1 MNFSRPFIMRPVMTT
16 LVMAALIIFGLI
28 AYFSLPVNDLP
39 AIDFPTV
46 TVSAGLPGA
55 NAETMAAA
63 VATPLEKQFSNI
75 AGLESMNSTSAMGTT
90 SITLQFAIDRSIDG
104 AAQDVQSAIIA
115 ARAWLPASMPTPP
128 TFRKVNPADAPI
140 LYMALSSPTLPL
152 YTVDEYAE
160 NVIAPRISMTS
171 GVAQVQVMGS
181 QIYAPHVQVDPRNLA
196 SRGIGIDQVAA
207 AIAGANV
214 NLPTGTLYGPDKAY
228 NIRANGQLFNAEQ
241 LKPVIVTYRNGAPV
255 RLKDIGTVID
265 SVQTDKVASWYNS
278 TRAIIL
284 AVQRQPGTNT
294 IEIVDHIREMVP
306 SFKAILP
313 GAVNFEIFYD
323 RSFSIRRSVAEVKL
337 TLLITV
343 ILVVLVI
350 ILALGDLRTTAIAGV
365 TLPIALIGTFAAM
378 KLFGFTIN
386 NISLMALTLSV
397 GFVVDDAIVVLENIM
412 RHVEMG
418 EPPLLAAVNGAREIG
433 FTVVSMTVSLIAVFI
448 PILLLGG
455 LIGRLFF
462 EFAVTISVA
471 ILISGVVSLSL
482 TPMLCSRFLR
492 LSNKNSKL
500 HRLSAGIFDGL
511 LHLYEKTL
519 VQALRHKLLI
529 VALFFLMFA
538 GTGFLLAVV
547 PKGFMP
553 SEDAGQIFG
562 MTQAGEGISFQEM
575 VRHQKVLAEIVKANP
590 AVRGV
595 MSSVGASG
603 PNVAVNQGRIFMV
616 LKPRAERPAHAS
628 IDQVIQEL
636 RKKTAAVPGINIF
649 MQNLGGIRI
658 GGQLTKAQYQVT
670 LSGSDLQELYKASRV
685 FENKLRAMPGL
696 QDVNSD
702 LQVRNLQLNLAID
715 RDKCSRLGI
724 SVKAVQEALNCAYSA
739 RQVSVIYT
747 PTNQYWVILEVEP
760 QYDQDPSMMH
770 WFYVRTG
777 SGQLVPLDTVA
788 KMERGAGPLLV
799 NHLGQF
805 PSVTISFNLKPGVA
819 LSQAVKDVKVLTDSG
834 LPEGVSGSFQGTAQA
849 FESSTKNLGFLLIVS
864 IVVIYIVLGILY
876 ESFIH
881 PFTILSGLPSAG
893 LGALLT
899 LLIFNLNLD
908 IYGFLGLILLIGIVK
923 KNAIMMIDFAVD
935 VERSEQLSPEEAI
948 VRACLVRFRPIV
960 MTTLAA
966 ILGSLPIA
974 IGVGE
979 GSESRQTLGTT
990 IVGGLLVSQVVTLY
1004 ITPVFYIYLD
1014 RLQRF
1019 LNRQK
1024 SMRSNKGAA

>member
-1 MNFSRPFIMRPVMTT
+1 MNFSQPFIMRPVMTT
-16 LVMAALIIFGLI
+16 LLMAGLVIFGVI

-39 AIDFPTV
+39 AVDFPTIS
-46 TVSAGLPGA
+46 VSAGLPGA
-55 NAETMAAA
+55 NAETMASA

-90 SITLQFAIDRSIDG
+90 SITLQFALDRGIDG
-104 AAQDVQSAIIA
+104 AAQDVQSAIQA
-115 ARAWLPASMPTPP
+115 ATAYLPAGMPTPP

-140 LYMALSSPTLPL
+140 LYMALSSETLPL
-152 YTVDEYAE
+152 YNVDEYAE

-181 QIYAPHVQVDPRNLA
+181 QIYAPHVQVDPRTMA
-196 SRGIGIDQVAA
+196 SMGLGIDQVES
-207 AIAGANV
+207 AISAANV
-214 NLPTGTLYGPDKAY
+214 NLPTGTLYGPDTAY
-228 NIRANGQLFNAEQ
+228 NIKANGQLLNADQ

-255 RLKDIGTVID
+255 RLKDIGDVID

-278 TRAIIL
+278 NRAIIL

-294 IEIVDHIREMVP
+294 IDIVDHIREMVP
-306 SFKAILP
+306 NFKAILP
-313 GAVNFEIFYD
+313 GAVKFEIFYD
-323 RSFSIRRSVAEVKL
+323 RSISIRRSVSDVKL

-343 ILVVLVI
+343 VLVVAVI

-378 KLFGFTIN
+378 KALGFTIN

-412 RHVEMG
+412 RHVERG
-418 EPPLLAAVNGAREIG
+418 EPPLMAALKGSREIG
-433 FTVVSMTVSLIAVFI
+433 FTVISMTVSLIAVFI

-455 LIGRLFF
+455 IIGRLFF

-492 LSNKNSKL
+492 LSNKSSIL
-500 HRLSAGIFDGL
+500 HRMSEGGFRGIL
-511 LHLYEKTL
+511 RLYEASL
-519 VQALRHKLLI
+519 VKALKHKGLI
-529 VALFFLMFA
+529 VLLFFGMLGA
-538 GTGFLLAVV
+538 TVVLLGIV
-547 PKGFMP
+547 PRGFMP

-562 MTQAGEGISFQEM
+562 MTQAGEGVSFQEM
-575 VRHQKVLAEIVKANP
+575 VSHQKILADIVKANP
-590 AVRGV
+590 AVRGA

-603 PNVAVNQGRIFMV
+603 PNVAVNQGRIFIV
-616 LKPRAERPAHAS
+616 LKPKAERPDRAS
-628 IDQVIQEL
+628 IDQVIQQL
-636 RKKTAAVPGINIF
+636 RKKTAAVPGINLF
-649 MQNLGGIRI
+649 LQNLGGIRI

-670 LSGSDLQELYKASRV
+670 LSGPDLQELYRAAND
-685 FENKLRAMPGL
+685 FEAKLKAMPNL

-702 LQVRNLQLNLAID
+702 MQIRNLQLNVSID

-724 SVKAVQEALNCAYSA
+724 SVQAVQDALNSAYSA

-747 PTNQYWVILEVEP
+747 PTNQYWVILEVQP
-760 QYDQDPSMMH
+760 QYDQDPSMLH

-777 SGQLVPLDTVA
+777 PGALVPLDTVA

-805 PSVTISFNLKPGVA
+805 PSVTLSFNLKPGVA
-819 LSQAVKDVKVLTDSG
+819 LSQAVSAVKALTGSG
-834 LPEGVSGSFQGTAQA
+834 LPPGISGSFQGTAQV
-849 FESSTKNLGFLLIVS
+849 FESSTKNLGALLFVS

-881 PFTILSGLPSAG
+881 PLTILSGLPSAG
-893 LGALLT
+893 LGALLI
-899 LLIFNLNLD
+899 LLVFNLNLD

-935 VERSEQLSPEEAI
+935 VERTEHISSEEAI
-948 VRACLVRFRPIV
+948 TRACLVRFRPIV

-966 ILGSLPIA
+966 LLGSLPIA

-990 IVGGLLVSQVVTLY
+990 IVGGLLVSQIVTLY

-1014 RLQRF
+1014 RLQKY
-1019 LNRQK
+1019 LNR
-1024 SMRSNKGAA
+1024 SNRNVIVGDKA

>member
-1 MNFSRPFIMRPVMTT
+1 MNFSQPFIMRPVMTT
-16 LVMAALIIFGLI
+16 LLMAGLVIFGVI

-39 AIDFPTV
+39 AVDFPTIS
-46 TVSAGLPGA
+46 VSAGLPGA
-55 NAETMAAA
+55 NAETMASA

-90 SITLQFAIDRSIDG
+90 SITLQFALDRGIDG
-104 AAQDVQSAIIA
+104 AAQDVQSAIQA
-115 ARAWLPASMPTPP
+115 ATAYLPAGMPTPP

-140 LYMALSSPTLPL
+140 LYMALSSET
-152 YTVDEYAE
+152 YNVDEYAE

-181 QIYAPHVQVDPRNLA
+181 QIYAPHVQVDPRTMA
-196 SRGIGIDQVAA
+196 SMGLGIDQVES
-207 AIAGANV
+207 AISAANV
-214 NLPTGTLYGPDKAY
+214 NLPTGTLYGPDTAY
-228 NIRANGQLFNAEQ
+228 NIKANGQLLNADQ

-255 RLKDIGTVID
+255 RLKDIGDVID

-278 TRAIIL
+278 NRAIIL

-294 IEIVDHIREMVP
+294 IDIVDHIREMVP
-306 SFKAILP
+306 NFKAILP
-313 GAVNFEIFYD
+313 GAVKFEIFYD
-323 RSFSIRRSVAEVKL
+323 RSISIRRSVSDVKL

-343 ILVVLVI
+343 VLVVAVI

-378 KLFGFTIN
+378 KALGFTIN

-412 RHVEMG
+412 RHVERG
-418 EPPLLAAVNGAREIG
+418 EPPLMAALKGSREIG
-433 FTVVSMTVSLIAVFI
+433 FTVISMTVSLIAVFI

-455 LIGRLFF
+455 IIGRLFF

-492 LSNKNSKL
+492 LSNKSSIL
-500 HRLSAGIFDGL
+500 HRMSEGGFRGIL
-511 LHLYEKTL
+511 RLYEASL
-519 VQALRHKLLI
+519 VKALKHKGLI
-529 VALFFLMFA
+529 VLLFFGMLGA
-538 GTGFLLAVV
+538 TVVLLGIV
-547 PKGFMP
+547 PRGFMP

-562 MTQAGEGISFQEM
+562 MTQAGEGVSFQEM
-575 VRHQKVLAEIVKANP
+575 VSHQKILADIVKANP
-590 AVRGV
+590 AVRGA

-603 PNVAVNQGRIFMV
+603 PNVAVNQGRIFIV
-616 LKPRAERPAHAS
+616 LKPKAERPDRAS
-628 IDQVIQEL
+628 IDQVIQQL
-636 RKKTAAVPGINIF
+636 RKKTAAVPGINLF
-649 MQNLGGIRI
+649 LQNLGGIRI

-670 LSGSDLQELYKASRV
+670 LSGPDLQELYRAAND
-685 FENKLRAMPGL
+685 FEAKLKAMPNL

-702 LQVRNLQLNLAID
+702 MQIRNLQLNVSID

-724 SVKAVQEALNCAYSA
+724 SVQAVQDALNSAYSA

-747 PTNQYWVILEVEP
+747 PTNQYWVILEVQP
-760 QYDQDPSMMH
+760 QYDQDPSMLH

-777 SGQLVPLDTVA
+777 PGALVPLDTVA

-805 PSVTISFNLKPGVA
+805 PSVTLSFNLKPGVA
-819 LSQAVKDVKVLTDSG
+819 LSQAVSAVKALTGSG
-834 LPEGVSGSFQGTAQA
+834 LPPGISGSFQGTAQV
-849 FESSTKNLGFLLIVS
+849 FESSTKNLGALLFVS

-881 PFTILSGLPSAG
+881 PLTILSGLPSAG
-893 LGALLT
+893 LGALLI
-899 LLIFNLNLD
+899 LLVFNLNLD

-935 VERSEQLSPEEAI
+935 VERTEHISSEEAI
-948 VRACLVRFRPIV
+948 TRACLVRFRPIV

-966 ILGSLPIA
+966 LLGSLPIA

-990 IVGGLLVSQVVTLY
+990 IVGGLLVSQIVTLY

-1014 RLQRF
+1014 RLQKY
-1019 LNRQK
+1019 LNR
-1024 SMRSNKGAA
+1024 SNRNVIVGDKA

>member
-1 MNFSRPFIMRPVMTT
+1 MNFSRLFIMRPVMTT
-16 LVMAALIIFGLI
+16 LIMAAAVIFGVI
-28 AYFSLPVNDLP
+28 SYFSLPVNDLP
-39 AIDFPTV
+39 AVDFPTIS
-46 TVSAGLPGA
+46 VSAGLPGA
-55 NAETMAAA
+55 NAETMASA
-63 VATPLEKQFSNI
+63 VATPLEKQFSTI

-104 AAQDVQSAIIA
+104 AAQDVEAAIIA
-115 ARAWLPASMPTPP
+115 ARAYLPNSMPTPP

-181 QIYAPHVQVDPRNLA
+181 QVYAPHVQVDPRNLA
-196 SRGIGIDQVAA
+196 SMGLGIDQVAA

-214 NLPTGTLYGPDKAY
+214 NLPTGTLYGPDTAY

-265 SVQTDKVASWYNS
+265 SVQTDKVASWYNG

-294 IEIVDHIREMVP
+294 IEIVDHIRDMVP

-313 GAVNFEIFYD
+313 GAVNFQIFYD
-323 RSFSIRRSVAEVKL
+323 RSISIRRSVDEVKL
-337 TLLITV
+337 TLLITMV
-343 ILVVLVI
+343 LVVGVI

-365 TLPIALIGTFAAM
+365 TLPISIIGTFCVM
-378 KLFGFTIN
+378 KLLGFTIN

-418 EPPLLAAVNGAREIG
+418 EPPLMAAVNGSREIG

-471 ILISGVVSLSL
+471 ILISGVVALSL
-482 TPMLCSRFLR
+482 TPMLCSRFLK
-492 LSNKNSKL
+492 LSHNKSAFHKL
-500 HRLSAGIFDGL
+500 SESVFKRIEV
-511 LHLYEKTL
+511 LYETSL
-519 VQALRHKLLI
+519 VAALRRKGLI
-529 VALFFLMFA
+529 VLLFFLMLG
-538 GTGFLLAVV
+538 GTFYLLGVV

-553 SEDAGQIFG
+553 NEDAGQIFG

-575 VRHQKVLAEIVKANP
+575 VRHQKRLAEIVQANP
-590 AVRGV
+590 SVRGA

-616 LKPRAERPAHAS
+616 LKNRAERPNHAS
-628 IDQVIQEL
+628 LDSILQDL
-636 RKKTAAVPGINIF
+636 RKKTASVPGINIF

-670 LSGSDLQELYKASRV
+670 LSGSDLQQLYAASKD
-685 FENKLRAMPGL
+685 FEAKLKVNANL

-702 LQVRNLQLNLAID
+702 LQIRNLQLNVSID

-724 SVKAVQEALNCAYSA
+724 SVKAVQDALNSAYSQ

-747 PTNQYWVILEVEP
+747 ATNQYWVILEVKPE
-760 QYDQDPSMMH
+760 YDQDPSMMH
-770 WFYVRTG
+770 WFYVRTA
-777 SGQLVPLDTVA
+777 SGGLIPLDTVA

-819 LSQAVKDVKVLTDSG
+819 LSQAVGEVKQLIATG
-834 LPEGVSGSFQGTAQA
+834 LPAGVTGSFQGTAQA
-849 FESSTKNLGFLLIVS
+849 FESSTKNLGGLLIVS

-881 PFTILSGLPSAG
+881 PLTILSGLPSAG
-893 LGALLT
+893 LGALLII
-899 LLIFNLNLD
+899 LICHLNLD
-908 IYGFLGLILLIGIVK
+908 IYAFLGLILLIGIVK

-935 VERSEQLSPEEAI
+935 VERAEHLDPEEAI
-948 VRACLVRFRPIV
+948 TRACIVRFRPII

-966 ILGSLPIA
+966 LLGSLPIA
-974 IGVGE
+974 IGLGE

-1019 LNRQK
+1019 FNRK
-1024 SMRSNKGAA
+1024 NKTVLVGEKA